1 MPKSQHFF
9 IVVRPVKIALN
20 KILGPI
26 LLLVGVGLILFVV
39 YIAYNEYLSSGSIPF
54 SRTLQTSLV
63 EILSLFSVI
72 AVKAIFLSFIVWG
85 GSLLIS
91 NGVKL
96 LRGEKEEKG

>member
-1 MPKSQHFF
+1 M
-9 IVVRPVKIALN
+9 RCVKIALN
-20 KILGPI
+20 KALGPV
-26 LLLVGVGLILFVV
+26 LLLVGVGLVLFVA
-39 YIAYNEYLSSGSIPF
+39 YIAYTEYLSAGSMLF

-63 EILSLFSVI
+63 EMLSLFSMV

-96 LRGEKEEKG
+96 LREGKEEKG